1 MYSQLATSTKEIRYI
16 LDNLNPEAVSELK
29 TLFGESYKKNA
40 FQIIKAVTNK
50 HVIKLEKTK
59 EPVGVY
65 GIIPMGVNKGA
76 DKSNLQAGKFTEKK
90 NICGIFF
97 LTTENLHKGN
107 KIKLLREAKKQIEIW
122 GTQYETILDSCHKS
136 SKTIKKWLT
145 LLGFKPSGWEDNDIH
160 VYYKG
165 KWNDEIEKG
174 LKNNEQY

>member
-1 MYSQLATSTKEIRYI
+1 MYSQKAISVKEIRFV

-29 TLFGESYKKNA
+29 TLFGEGYKKNA
-40 FQIIKAVTNK
+40 FQIIRAVTNK
-50 HVIKLEKTK
+50 HIIKLEKTN

-65 GIIPMGVNKGA
+65 GIIPMK
-76 DKSNLQAGKFTEKK
+76 QK
-90 NICGIFF
+90 NVCGIFF

-107 KIKLLREAKKQIEIW
+107 KIKLLREAKKRIAIW
-122 GTQYETILDSCHKS
+122 EQQYETIMDSCHKTS
-136 SKTIKKWLT
+136 TTIQKWLT

-174 LKNNEQY
+174 LKDNE

>member
-1 MYSQLATSTKEIRYI
+1 MYSQKAISVKEIRYV
-16 LDNLNPEAVSELK
+16 LDRLNPEAVSELK

-40 FQIIKAVTNK
+40 FQIIRAVTNK
-50 HVIKLEKTK
+50 HIIKLEKTN

-65 GIIPMGVNKGA
+65 GIIPMK
-76 DKSNLQAGKFTEKK
+76 QK

-122 GTQYETILDSCHKS
+122 GTRYETIMDSCHKS
-136 SKTIKKWLT
+136 SETIKKWLT

-174 LKNNEQY
+174 LKNNE